1 MEQID
6 ITLVVSD
13 QGSRWTENDGIER
26 NEIMARFPHG
36 VPVATSFREA
46 DYAEEWLASTIGP
59 RGSNWEFIFY
69 YKQAYDFGYAEFF
82 FQEKGFSIIFA
93 NNIPNIYGVFANG
106 KKLKTNYQ
114 GEYYE
119 AD

>member
-6 ITLVVSD
+6 IKLAIAD
-13 QGSRWTENDGIER
+13 QGSRWSEDDDLDR
-26 NEIMARFPHG
+26 NEILARFPHS

-69 YKQAYDFGYAEFF
+69 YRQAYDFGYAEFF
-82 FQEKGFSIIFA
+82 FQEKSFSIIFV
-93 NNIPNIYGVFANG
+93 NKIPNFYGVFANG
-106 KKLKTNYQ
+106 KKLKTNCQ
-114 GEYYE
+114 GEYFD